1 MIKTIYYLINNIFY
15 KIFFPTL
22 ILILFI
28 MIIIPLGLLLKLMRI
43 NLLEKKF
50 NKESE
55 TYWIARKKKTIKLNK
70 LY

>member
-1 MIKTIYYLINNIFY
+1 
-15 KIFFPTL
+15 
-22 ILILFI
+22 
-28 MIIIPLGLLLKLMRI
+28 MIIIPLGLFLKLMRI

>member
-1 MIKTIYYLINNIFY
+1 
-15 KIFFPTL
+15 
-22 ILILFI
+22 
-28 MIIIPLGLLLKLMRI
+28 MIIIPLGLLLKFMRI

-55 TYWIARKKKTIKLNK
+55 SYWITRKKKTIKLNK